1 MNHPLSEKMAAD
13 PAYRELFASSHHRRV
28 LRQQVLIA
36 EGEVSA
42 SLFWI
47 REP

>member
-13 PAYRELFASSHHRRV
+13 PAYCELFASSHHRRV